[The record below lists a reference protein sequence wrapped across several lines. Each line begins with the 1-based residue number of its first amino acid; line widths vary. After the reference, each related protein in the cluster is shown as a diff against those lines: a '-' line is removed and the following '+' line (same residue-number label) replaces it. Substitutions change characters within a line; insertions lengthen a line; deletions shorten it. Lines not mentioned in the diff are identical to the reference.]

1 MKKRIFVFI
10 LMLLMIQPVLAVD
23 NKLYLTEKDNKIYYD
38 KDLFK
43 KEDFM
48 HHLDMV
54 PGGKYQDDLVIENGT
69 KIPLKLYL
77 QVKEEEQSVD
87 AEELLD
93 SIYMKVTL
101 NNNVIYDGKVKGLD
115 YNANG
120 INLQDSIFLK
130 EFSVDESAKIH
141 VDLYLDSAYSNKE
154 FTDYSYLDWVFIAQ
168 FDKTDKPE
176 VVEVVPAPI
185 TGINKNYIPVIIIS
199 TGLCIVGCIIIVL
212 AKKKKSN
219 E

>member
-1 MKKRIFVFI
+1 MKKILCIFV
-10 LMLLMIQPVLAVD
+10 LMLLMMQPVLAVD

-38 KDLFK
+38 DDLFNK
-43 KEDFM
+43 DEFM
-48 HHLDMV
+48 HHLDMI
-54 PGGKYQDDLVIENGT
+54 PGGKYQDDLIIENGA

-77 QVKEEEQSVD
+77 QVKEEEQNDD

-101 NNNVIYDGKVKGLD
+101 NDTVIYDGKVKGLD

-120 INLQDSIFLK
+120 VNLQDSVFLK

-154 FTDYSYLDWVFIAQ
+154 FTDYSYLNWVFIAQ
-168 FDKTDKPE
+168 FDKNDNPE
-176 VVEVVPAPI
+176 VIEVVPAPI
-185 TGINKNYIPVIIIS
+185 TGINKNYVPIVIAS
-199 TGLCIVGCIIIVL
+199 VGLCIVGCIIIIL
-212 AKKKKSN
+212 AKRKKSN
-219 E
+219 

>member
-1 MKKRIFVFI
+1 MKKILCIFV
-10 LMLLMIQPVLAVD
+10 LMLLMMQPVLAVD

-38 KDLFK
+38 EDLFNK
-43 KEDFM
+43 DEFM
-48 HHLDMV
+48 HHLDMI
-54 PGGKYQDDLVIENGT
+54 PGGKYQDDLIIENGA

-77 QVKEEEQSVD
+77 QVKEEEQNDD

-101 NNNVIYDGKVKGLD
+101 NDTVIYDGKVKGLD

-120 INLQDSIFLK
+120 VNLQDSVFLK

-154 FTDYSYLDWVFIAQ
+154 FTDYSYLNWVFIAQ
-168 FDKTDKPE
+168 FDKNDNPE
-176 VVEVVPAPI
+176 VIEVVPAPI
-185 TGINKNYIPVIIIS
+185 TGINKNYVPIVIAS
-199 TGLCIVGCIIIVL
+199 VGLCIVGCIIIIL
-212 AKKKKSN
+212 AKRKKSN
-219 E
+219 